1 MSKLPFIIIEND
13 INIRVVRL
21 LILVKEL
28 SYSKREK
35 PILTIDKIASYDFLL
50 RYPEIL
56 YKITKQENYKKRFE
70 LEQYEFN
77 NIESNYPDITRL
89 YDYKVLHNILQ
100 ILLCYGYISTINSK
114 EIFYIITEDGIS
126 FLDSLNSD
134 YIKRLSEISNIIL
147 QMRSLN
153 FQKLSKLI
161 NIALEGGT
169 DYE

>member
-13 INIRVVRL
+13 VDIRLVRL
-21 LILVKEL
+21 LILVKGL
-28 SYSKREK
+28 SYSKMKK

-56 YKITKQENYKKRFE
+56 HKTTKLEDYKQSFE
-70 LEQYEFN
+70 LERYEFN
-77 NIESNYPDITRL
+77 NIESTYPDITML
-89 YDYKVLHNILQ
+89 YDYKILHNLLQ
-100 ILLCYGYISTINSK
+100 ILLCYGYITIINSK
-114 EIFYIITEDGIS
+114 ETFYIITEEGIS

-134 YIKRLSEISNIIL
+134 YIKRLNELSNIIL

-161 NIALEGGT
+161 NTALKGVKN
-169 DYE
+169 YE